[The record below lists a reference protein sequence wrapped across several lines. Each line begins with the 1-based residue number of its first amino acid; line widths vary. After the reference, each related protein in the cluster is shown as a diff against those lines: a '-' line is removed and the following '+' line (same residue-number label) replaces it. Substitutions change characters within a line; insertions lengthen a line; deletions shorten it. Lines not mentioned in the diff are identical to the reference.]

1 MGNYLNCRLFGTP
14 EVSLDGE
21 IVLFSFSKINAM
33 LYYLLINKT
42 VSRDE
47 LSGLLWP
54 DKSDKNAKKNLRNAI
69 YQANKS
75 LGMELIISPNK
86 SLLMLNDTI
95 NFTSDV
101 AQFTQDPETYYYLY
115 KGEFLKGFY
124 LKECEGFDF
133 WVVRMK
139 RFFEKKFV
147 ETVHRRIEQD
157 IANGV
162 NEHVEEAIE
171 QLMFI
176 DEFNEINYQYLMTF
190 YQQQSRDN
198 KVVDV
203 YHKLSNL
210 LKSEL
215 GVTPNKQTKVIYETS
230 LERILSENTTNNQRF
245 SSLFYGRS
253 EELQQLSVNF
263 AAFKSRQSYQSVVV
277 RGEAGIGKSALI
289 NRAIDSVSDEFK
301 VIETQCYQ
309 AEENHLL
316 RPWKK
321 IIDQLT
327 VIIENQ
333 ELIDPLVWQKVIRKV
348 FPSFTQPFLEVIS
361 HGETEPYKEKM
372 LSDLMIEAINKLSQ
386 QQQLIFL
393 FDDIQWMDES
403 SLDLLTTVILHCHTN
418 AMFLM
423 SARSVERYPLDKFI
437 NTLKQSG
444 KLAVINLEPFS
455 YEETDGFIRKKLPHF
470 DVTTT
475 IVDNVY
481 QHTEGNLFFLIEYV
495 SLLNSN
501 MNLNTMTVKMKDAL
515 RNRFLYLTEKEQ
527 ELVSIIS
534 YFYDYALI
542 DSLVFLT
549 NRSSYDI
556 VAMIESLV
564 SKNILV
570 EKVVRDKIATSF
582 THVKLREFV
591 YMNQSLAKKRV
602 LHHRIA
608 EFLESQLKPGG
619 NDILQYDTIA
629 YHYKHGKDELSGL
642 KYRLKYFEGYLG
654 FYHELFPVEGQY
666 GVDPFSFNKEWA
678 TEQFAKINQRL
689 TQLSP
694 DDKQTNVYNLLRL
707 QYLYLE
713 GRFLIKYGEYERGV
727 ANIQSVLIRARE
739 LNESSYLLNGYKQM
753 IYYYIQINE
762 PKEMI
767 YYIEL
772 ALDLSIRENNHQ
784 SIGILLRLK
793 GLYHMMSGNN
803 TVAEKLLKESINTF
817 MLTDEISKK
826 YSVSIAAAYNYLG
839 EIRMNNGAY
848 QDAVGMFEKAIDLC
862 QSNQALSSLT
872 IFYINVGVAL
882 FALENYEEAEIYFLK
897 AEEIFSSLNFY
908 WKRAKL
914 DAYLSILYA
923 QKNHM
928 QKSQFYLIQGEK
940 HAKRMG
946 NCRDIGMVE
955 YAKYINYHVYHH
967 DAIDDFLPV
976 ETICEYLNDYQ
987 DAYEISKLKE
997 IR

>member
-1 MGNYLNCRLFGTP
+1 MGSYLNCQLFGTP
-14 EVSLDGE
+14 EVSLNGE

-75 LGMELIISPNK
+75 LDMELIISPNK
-86 SLLMLNDTI
+86 SLLMLNDSI
-95 NFTSDV
+95 NLTSDV
-101 AQFTQDPETYYYLY
+101 EQFTQDPETYYYLY

-124 LKECEGFDF
+124 LKDCEGFDF

-139 RFFEKKFV
+139 SFFEKKFV
-147 ETVHRRIEQD
+147 ETVHRRIEKD
-157 IANGV
+157 IAEGV

-190 YQQQSRDN
+190 YQQQGRDN

-215 GVTPNKQTKVIYETS
+215 GVTPNKQTKSIYEVS
-230 LERILSENTTNNQRF
+230 LDRIVSENTTQNQRF

-263 AAFKSRQSYQSVVV
+263 AAFKSGQPYQSFVV

-289 NRAIDSVSDEFK
+289 NRAIDSVSSDFK
-301 VIETQCYQ
+301 IIETQCYQ
-309 AEENHLL
+309 AEEKHLL

-321 IIDQLT
+321 IIDQLSD
-327 VIIENQ
+327 VIEEQ
-333 ELIDPLVWQKVIRKV
+333 DVIDPEVWQKVIRKV
-348 FPSFTQPFLEVIS
+348 FPNFTQPFLDVIS

-403 SLDLLTTVILHCHTN
+403 SLELLTTVMLHCHTN
-418 AMFLM
+418 AMFLI

-444 KLAVINLEPFS
+444 KLSVINLEPFS
-455 YEETDGFIRKKLPHF
+455 YEETDGFIRKKLPQF
-470 DVTTT
+470 EVTTT

-501 MNLNTMTVKMKDAL
+501 TNLNTMTVKMKDAL
-515 RNRFLYLTEKEQ
+515 RNRFLYLTEEEQ

-542 DSLVFLT
+542 DSLVFLI
-549 NRSSYDI
+549 NKSSYDI
-556 VAMIESLV
+556 VAMIENLV

-570 EKVVRDKIATSF
+570 EKAVGDKIATSF

-602 LHHRIA
+602 LHHKIA
-608 EFLESQLKPGG
+608 EFLETQLKPGG

-629 YHYKHGKDELSGL
+629 YHYKHGKDELKGL

-666 GVDPFSFNKEWA
+666 GIDPFSFNKDWA
-678 TEQFAKINQRL
+678 SEQFEKINQRL
-689 TQLSP
+689 LQLN
-694 DDKQTNVYNLLRL
+694 DDEKQTELYHLLQL

-727 ANIQSVLIRARE
+727 ANIQSVLLRAK
-739 LNESSYLLNGYKQM
+739 ESNDHAYLLNGYKQM

-772 ALDLSIRENNHQ
+772 ALDLSIKENNHQ

-803 TVAEKLLKESINTF
+803 TIAEKLLKESINTF
-817 MLTDEISKK
+817 MLTEEISKK

-839 EIRMNNGAY
+839 EIKLNDGEY
-848 QDAVGMFEKAIDLC
+848 QDAVLMFEKAIDLC

-882 FALENYEEAEIYFLK
+882 FALGNINEAEIYFLK

-923 QKNHM
+923 HKKHS
-928 QKSQFYLIQGEK
+928 QKSQFYLSQASK

-955 YAKYINYHVYHH
+955 YAKYINYHVYHN
-967 DAIDDFLPV
+967 DDIDNVL
-976 ETICEYLNDYQ
+976 EKEGIYKYLNDYQ
-987 DAYEISKLKE
+987 DAYELDQLK
-997 IR
+997 II